1 MNLQMEQSSRSGSEH
16 ADVEVEAF
24 KFSQT
29 RNEKLGVG
37 QYPGKTT
44 EPQNPLFNFSLDD
57 ARIVPG
63 WRKPFD
69 VLAEGLVSDDRLS
82 DGI

>member
-24 KFSQT
+24 ELSQT

-37 QYPGKTT
+37 RYPGKTT
-44 EPQNPLFNFSLDD
+44 DPQNPLFNFSLDD
-57 ARIVPG
+57 ARLVPA

-69 VLAEGLVSDDRLS
+69 VLAEGLVSENSRGDR
-82 DGI
+82 I